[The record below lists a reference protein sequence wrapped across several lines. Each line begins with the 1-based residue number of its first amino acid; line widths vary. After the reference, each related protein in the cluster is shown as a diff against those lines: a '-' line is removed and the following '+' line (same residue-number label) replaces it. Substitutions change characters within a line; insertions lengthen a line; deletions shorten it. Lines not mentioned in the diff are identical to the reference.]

1 MYLFAFSA
9 DNKLP
14 RVLKQDP
21 GFAESRIVGE
31 IMYVDGEEKRRMR
44 MRNEDDEDAE
54 QYNNFNIQ
62 MSRKVSQHWYYF
74 SEVYVR
80 LSRKEGRANYC
91 DHMEWNLLF
100 DRPCDNLRNGTNP
113 NYN

>member
-54 QYNNFNIQ
+54 PYNNFNIQ

-74 SEVYVR
+74 SEVFGEAEQEG
-80 LSRKEGRANYC
+80 RKEGRIIVITYG
-91 DHMEWNLLF
+91 MEF
-100 DRPCDNLRNGTNP
+100 IV
-113 NYN
+113 